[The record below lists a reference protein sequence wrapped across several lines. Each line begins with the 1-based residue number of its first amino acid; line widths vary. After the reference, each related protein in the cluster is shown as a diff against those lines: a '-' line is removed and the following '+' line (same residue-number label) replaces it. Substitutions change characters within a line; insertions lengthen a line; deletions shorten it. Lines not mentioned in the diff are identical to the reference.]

1 MIALD
6 LPYWLALTF
15 VFLLGLVAGS
25 FLNVCIFRIPR
36 HQRLGDALRGLW
48 RPPSSCP
55 RCRTPIHWRDNIPV
69 VSWFLLRGR
78 CRQCKMWIPIRYPLV
93 ELLNG
98 LLFAVVFWFEVP
110 GGWLAPLNAS
120 CVFDVNGPQLV
131 PGLGGLTPTP
141 TAFILV
147 RYAYH
152 IVLIEALVVASFIDL
167 DLRIIPDASTL
178 PAMAVGVLAG
188 LAIGRVHLVPAW
200 FQNSAVVTSFVQL
213 FAPGVSV
220 ASWPNVPPW
229 FTAHPHWHGLLVS
242 VAGILVAGG
251 VVWVVR
257 LIGFWVLRREAMGD
271 GDVVLMALIGAF
283 LGWQPALIAFFIAPV
298 CALVVVAARFFFHR
312 ERYIPYGP
320 YLSLGALVMILG
332 FRHIWPRAAGVFQLG
347 PLLPLL
353 LAVMLVL
360 FIANLMLLQVIK
372 RLLGWDLYPS
382 DVVPVW
388 SAADQNQY
396 QAGEHVDADAL
407 RWRRDAWPGAAA
419 SRGCAY
425 EERWRRGTGN
435 HAWEASRSHG
445 RPIR

>member
-1 MIALD
+1 VIALD

-25 FLNVCIFRIPR
+25 FLNVCIYRIPR

-48 RPPSSCP
+48 TPRSSCP
-55 RCRTPIHWRDNIPV
+55 RCRTLIRWQDNTPL
-69 VSWFLLRGR
+69 VSW
-78 CRQCKMWIPIRYPLV
+78 
-93 ELLNG
+93 
-98 LLFAVVFWFEVP
+98 LLFVIVFWFEVP
-110 GGWLAPLNAS
+110 AGWFAPLS
-120 CVFDVNGPQLV
+120 ESSVFDVNGPQTV
-131 PGLGGLTPTP
+131 PGLPPWLTP
-141 TAFILV
+141 TAFVLV

-152 IVLIEALVVASFIDL
+152 MVLIEALVVASFIDF
-167 DLRIIPDASTL
+167 DLRIIPDATTL
-178 PAMAVGVLAG
+178 PAMAIGVLAG
-188 LAIGRVHLVPAW
+188 FAIGRVHLVPAW
-200 FQNSAVVTSFVQL
+200 NQNSAVVNSFVQL
-213 FAPGVSV
+213 FVPGASV
-220 ASWPNVPPW
+220 ATWPNVPPW

-283 LGWQPALIAFFIAPV
+283 LGWQPALVAFFIAPV
-298 CALVVVAARFFFHR
+298 CALVVVAARFFFFHR

-347 PLLPLL
+347 PLLPVL

-360 FIANLMLLQVIK
+360 FVANLMLLQAIK
-372 RLLGWDLYPS
+372 RLLGWELPPTE
-382 DVVPVW
+382 VAAVW

-396 QAGEHVDADAL
+396 QAGERVDRHAG
-407 RWRRDAWPGAAA
+407 RWRGDDWPGAAA
-419 SRGCAY
+419 SRGCLH
-425 EERWRRGTGN
+425 EERWRRGTASGN
-435 HAWEASRSHG
+435 HAAWGAPRSHG
-445 RPIR
+445 GPIR